1 MPEILITKMK
11 VDKNKIEISEAKI
24 VDENGNPTRSVAINE
39 SFAVALKASIID
51 LDLSHINQKENV

>member
-24 VDENGNPTRSVAINE
+24 VDENGNPTRNVAINE

-51 LDLSHINQKENV
+51 LDLSHLKNETE

>member
-1 MPEILITKMK
+1 MK

-24 VDENGNPTRSVAINE
+24 VDENGNPTRSVTINE

>member
-1 MPEILITKMK
+1 MK

-24 VDENGNPTRSVAINE
+24 VDANGNPTRTVAINE

-51 LDLSHINQKENV
+51 LDLSHLKNETE

>member
-24 VDENGNPTRSVAINE
+24 VDANGNPTRTVAINE
-39 SFAVALKASIID
+39 SFAVALKGSIID
-51 LDLSHINQKENV
+51 LDLSHLNNKTE

>member
-24 VDENGNPTRSVAINE
+24 IDENGNPTRTVAINE
-39 SFAVALKASIID
+39 SFAVALKGSIID
-51 LDLSHINQKENV
+51 LDLSHLNNNDV

>member
-24 VDENGNPTRSVAINE
+24 VDASGNPTRTVAINE
-39 SFAVALKASIID
+39 SFAVALKGSIID
-51 LDLSHINQKENV
+51 LDLSHLNNNDV